1 MRLSSPLHSTIA
13 TIDIMKSKRSAA
25 SYFLLPLFSVAT
37 IIAGVGCSGENGF
50 GNFGKGLLSSTGL
63 MSGSQADAI
72 FSAGEKLGKAASPL
86 SGRQEHFLG
95 RAVAA
100 NILSQYPLYR
110 NRAITAYVN
119 KVGRTVAAFSSKPET
134 YGGYHFAVLD
144 TEELNAVSAP
154 DGYVFVSRG
163 LLRILPNED
172 ALAAVLAH
180 EVGHVALGHGVHAVS
195 QGNLTEAV
203 TILGKEAASSY
214 GGSTVQ
220 QLTGA
225 FGGSVTDVV
234 NTVLKEGYSRSQE
247 YDADEY
253 AAQLLLKS
261 GYDPHGLL
269 QVLEQ
274 LEKSKAGKAG
284 GWLSTH
290 PKPEDR
296 IDHVK
301 SSIKG
306 GGGDGEA
313 IRTARFRAVLSPH

>member
-1 MRLSSPLHSTIA
+1 
-13 TIDIMKSKRSAA
+13 MKSARSAV
-25 SYFLLPLFSVAT
+25 SLLLLPLVSA
-37 IIAGVGCSGENGF
+37 IALGGISGCSEQGGL
-50 GNFGKGLLSSTGL
+50 GSFGKSILSSTGIV
-63 MSGSQADAI
+63 SSSQADAI
-72 FSAGEKLGKAASPL
+72 FTAGEKIGKAASPL
-86 SGRQEHFLG
+86 TGRQEHFLG

-100 NILSQYPLYR
+100 NILAEYPLYR
-110 NRAITAYVN
+110 NRAITAYLN

-154 DGYVFVSRG
+154 DGYIFVSRG
-163 LLRILPNED
+163 LLRILPNEE

-203 TILGKEAASSY
+203 TILGKEAASKY
-214 GGSTVQ
+214 GGSAVQ
-220 QLTGA
+220 QLTGV
-225 FGGSVTDVV
+225 FGSSVTDVV
-234 NTVLKEGYSRSQE
+234 NTVLKDGYSRSQE
-247 YDADEY
+247 YDADQY
-253 AAQLLLKS
+253 AAELLQKA

-274 LEKSKAGKAG
+274 IEKSKAGKGG
-284 GWLSTH
+284 GWQSTH

-306 GGGDGEA
+306 TGGDGVA
-313 IRTARFRAVLSPH
+313 LRTARFRATLSPH